1 MATWDSDTRRAMA
14 VYERACPWGEFDY
27 TGLNVALNDLEIPR
41 TKHRLMRRIIPAI
54 HREIK
59 EFHRPKVEG

>member
-1 MATWDSDTRRAMA
+1 MA